1 MSLSP
6 SSWSNSKLRLRRI
19 CGWAF
24 DREIIQG
31 LEREPNPALGGGS
44 NAHDAIQLFVEA
56 VLADDLIDIQSIA
69 RRASAGTPEQMADLI
84 PILGNMQEALLEDP
98 VPINP
103 RHVILVEERMGME
116 LPLSDGRI
124 VIFDGKADLVS
135 AYRAQCVIEDWK
147 THWRPLTQEAFEADP
162 QLKRYALLVDAN
174 HEGFEEFVIRMRF
187 VRYQGAV
194 REMTLTRRDL
204 DLAKWDLIAAIE
216 EAEADDRYDA
226 TPGDW
231 CNLCG
236 HTANCPQV
244 LSFFNDGVQLAV
256 ANDDEAR
263 RAAATVRAI
272 DAHSASMKRKLKA
285 YLGAEHPTGRVQLSG
300 GSYGFGPQKKRRMD
314 TQDVLDIWE
323 AFERPHNPR
332 VLRVDV
338 DELHRSLDREPGA
351 LRMAMAAA
359 VEDFEIPHCRYRRG
373 DEMLEETEESEE
385 DD

>member
-1 MSLSP
+1 MNPSP
-6 SSWSNSKLRLRRI
+6 TSWSNSKLRLRRI

-24 DREIIQG
+24 DREILQG
-31 LEREPNPALGGGS
+31 VKREPNPALVGGS

-56 VLADDLIDIQSIA
+56 ILADYLIDIQSIA

-84 PILGNMQEALLEDP
+84 PILGNMQEVLLEDP
-98 VPINP
+98 VPIHP
-103 RHVILVEERMGME
+103 RHVILVEERLAM
-116 LPLSDGRI
+116 PVQLSDGRG
-124 VIFDGKADLVS
+124 VTFDGKADLVS
-135 AYRAQCVIEDWK
+135 AYRYRCVIEDWK
-147 THWRPLTQEAFEADP
+147 THWRPLSQEAFEADP

-174 HEGFEEFVIRMRF
+174 HEGFDEFVIRMRY
-187 VRYQGAV
+187 VRYRGPP
-194 REMTLTRRDL
+194 REMTLTRQDL
-204 DLAKWDLIAAIE
+204 ELVRWDLVAAIE
-216 EAEADDRYDA
+216 EAEADDQYEA

-244 LSFFNDGVQLAV
+244 QSFLADGVELAV
-256 ANDDEAR
+256 ATDEEAR
-263 RAAATVRAI
+263 RAAAIVRAI
-272 DAHSASMKRKLKA
+272 DAHSMSMKRKLKA
-285 YLGAEHPTGRVQLSG
+285 YLGAEHPTGRVPLSG
-300 GSYGFGPQKKRRMD
+300 GTYGFAPQKKRRMH

-373 DEMLEETEESEE
+373 DELVEETEESEE

>member
-1 MSLSP
+1 MTSNP
-6 SSWSNSKLRLRRI
+6 FTWSTSKLRLRRI

-24 DREIIQG
+24 DREILQG
-31 LEREPNPALGGGS
+31 MEREPNPALGGGG

-56 VLADDLIDIQSIA
+56 VLADDLIDIQSMA
-69 RRASAGTPEQMADLI
+69 RRASAGTPEQMADLM

-98 VPINP
+98 VPIHP
-103 RHVILVEERMGME
+103 RHVIRVEERLAME
-116 LPLSDGRI
+116 VQLSDGRG
-124 VIFDGKADLVS
+124 VTFDGKADLVS
-135 AYRAQCVIEDWK
+135 AYRERCVIEDWK
-147 THWRPLTQEAFEADP
+147 THWRPLTQEAFEADA

-174 HEGFEEFVIRMRF
+174 HEGFKEFVIRMRF
-187 VRYQGAV
+187 VRYRGAT
-194 REMTLTRRDL
+194 REMTLNRL
-204 DLAKWDLIAAIE
+204 DLQLVRWDLMAAIE
-216 EAEADDRYDA
+216 EAEADDRYEA

-244 LSFFNDGVQLAV
+244 LSFFANDVQLAV

-263 RAAATVRAI
+263 RAAETVRAI
-272 DAHSASMKRKLKA
+272 DAHSASMKRKLKS
-285 YLGAEHPTGRVQLSG
+285 YLGGEHPTGRVPLSG
-300 GSYGFGPQKKRRMD
+300 GTYGFGPQKKRRMD

-323 AFERPHNPR
+323 AFERPQNPR
-332 VLRVDV
+332 VLRIDV

-373 DEMLEETEESEE
+373 DEMVEEPEETEE
-385 DD
+385 